1 MNFILKCHFFP
12 LFSLFFFSRCLP
24 HRKGMTTHSDGMGK
38 KNQHITIILH
48 THTHTVSFLCLQSH
62 YCLAFIHFGIFRWSR
77 PKSHRIN
84 LTHHGVK
91 CYSTGFLFRL
101 LFLFLLIE
109 NLFHFYII
117 RNWILSRPIKN
128 IYHFAML
135 AEESSATMLLDSFSF
150 SFYTRLAIR
159 FNNFVKKK
167 PRYSENKS
175 TQHQQLQRAHRVCT
189 QRKFIRFVF
198 QRKKNPR
205 HFSLTERSPRPA
217 HHHHYKWTKNDL
229 STNIGIP
236 IP

>member
-1 MNFILKCHFFP
+1 MS
-12 LFSLFFFSRCLP
+12 LFSSLLSFSFLAVFLTE
-24 HRKGMTTHSDGMGK
+24 KGW
-38 KNQHITIILH
+38 LH
-48 THTHTVSFLCLQSH
+48 TVTEWEKKSTYNYNITHTQCLFCVFSHYYCH
-62 YCLAFIHFGIFRWSR
+62 YCLAFIHFGIFRRSR

-84 LTHHGVK
+84 LTHHGVE
-91 CYSTGFLFRL
+91 CYTTGFLFRL

-167 PRYSENKS
+167 PRYSEKRS